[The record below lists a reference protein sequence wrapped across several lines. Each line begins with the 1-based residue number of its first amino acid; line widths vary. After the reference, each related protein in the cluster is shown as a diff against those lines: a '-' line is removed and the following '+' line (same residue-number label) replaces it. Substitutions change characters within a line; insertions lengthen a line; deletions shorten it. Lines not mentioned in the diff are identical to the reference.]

1 MGNKV
6 PAKGTRPLGGGHGQV
21 NRVAAIV
28 PYAGWPI
35 RAGAQRGQRE
45 SRCGGAE
52 VRRCHDPSG
61 A

>member
-28 PYAGWPI
+28 PL
-35 RAGAQRGQRE
+35 
-45 SRCGGAE
+45 SRMA
-52 VRRCHDPSG
+52 DMP
-61 A
+61 